1 MSSPAVLDSTPAA
14 QRAGAA
20 PGPAA
25 RLLIAVAASYL
36 AAGAGL
42 RLVLW
47 TAFGVAA
54 QVELAR
60 LPAILGL
67 GLLNDLEQLPALLVP
82 VALALLLLPAPWD
95 RKRMRGAGFAGLAV
109 VIFGLLFLCAL
120 EYFFFEEFDAR
131 FNLVAVDYLIYPT
144 EVIGNIRDTYA
155 VGPVSAALAGIAL
168 LATAALWPWV
178 RAQAGEAAPRRTRA
192 HLLLALLAA
201 SALSALV
208 PPVGGQLGGNRVA
221 GELAANGAQR
231 FFEAL
236 RTNHLEYPAYY
247 RTGNEAALTA
257 LLQRDW
263 SGGGGA
269 FDPQRAGGLARRHD
283 AAPGLGKFNIVV
295 LSEESFGAE
304 FVGAY
309 GDARGLTPE
318 FDALARQGLLF
329 THAYATG
336 TRTVR
341 GLEAIT
347 ASLPPIPSE
356 SVLKR
361 PGGDHIAT
369 WGSVMRELGYE
380 TSFLYGGYGSFDNMN
395 AFYRGNGFAISDR
408 TDIASPR
415 FANVWGV
422 SDEDLF
428 AHAVQYF
435 DARAAAGKPF
445 FSIVMSTSNHKPF
458 TFPAGIEGV
467 APSGGGREAGIRY
480 ADHAIGEFFR
490 AARSRPWFADTVFVV
505 IADHGAR
512 VYGAADI
519 PLFSYEIPLL
529 VLAPGR
535 ITPGRVDT
543 ETSQID
549 LAPTVLGMLGL
560 PYDAPFFGQDVLHW
574 SGGPR
579 TLLFNHNH
587 TVAAFRDGHLAI
599 LDLNRKVRCERYER
613 ASGSARR
620 ESDRFTTEACDGALV
635 DLTTAY
641 FQVGYELFTQ
651 GRYR

>member
-95 RKRMRGAGFAGLAV
+95 RTRMRGAGFAGLAV

-178 RAQAGEAAPRRTRA
+178 RAQTGEAAPRRTRL

-201 SALSALV
+201 SALGAVV

-283 AAPGLGKFNIVV
+283 AAPGLGKFNVVV

-369 WGSVMRELGYE
+369 WGSVMRELGYH

-395 AFYRGNGFAISDR
+395 AFYRGNGFDVSDR
-408 TDIASPR
+408 TDIRDPKFS
-415 FANVWGV
+415 NIWGV
-422 SDEDLF
+422 SDEDLMR
-428 AHAVQYF
+428 HAIGYF
-435 DARAAAGKPF
+435 DQRAAEGKPF
-445 FSIVMSTSNHKPF
+445 FSIVMSTSNHKPY
-458 TFPAGIEGV
+458 TFPAGVPGV
-467 APSGGGREAGIRY
+467 KPEGGGREMGIRY

-490 AARSRPWFADTVFVV
+490 EARKHDWFDRTVFVV
-505 IADHGAR
+505 VADHGAR
-512 VYGAADI
+512 VYGSSEI
-519 PLFSYEIPLL
+519 PLYSYEIPLL
-529 VLAPGR
+529 ILAPGHVA
-535 ITPGRVDT
+535 PAKADVA
-543 ETSQID
+543 TSQID
-549 LAPTVLGMLGL
+549 IAPTVLGMLGVA
-560 PYDAPFFGQDVLHW
+560 YEAPFFGQDVLHW
-574 SGGPR
+574 GGAPR

-587 TVAAFRDGHLAI
+587 SVAAFRDGHLAI
-599 LDLNRKVRCERYER
+599 LDLNRKVSCERYER
-613 ASGSARR
+613 AAGAAHRGN
-620 ESDRFTTEACDGALV
+620 DRFTAETCDPALV
-635 DLTTAY
+635 DLATAY
-641 FQVGYELFTQ
+641 FQIGYDLFTRRAYQ
-651 GRYR
+651 